1 MSVKGEAMMIKLT
14 FEDIDALDFNQLQ
27 FHIDRETKETGMIEQ
42 QLMTNQANE
51 DNYEWYTRARCA
63 MKVKRKLIA
72 KMQMRRKDMKRA
84 QHQTLSNIFMDK
96 AREALS
102 PDVFETIFE
111 QASFD
116 VKLNSKEGV

>member
-1 MSVKGEAMMIKLT
+1 MMIKLT
-14 FEDIDALDFNQLQ
+14 FEDIDALDFDQLQ

-42 QLMTNQANE
+42 QLMTNQANA
-51 DNYEWYTRARCA
+51 DNHEWYVRATCA
-63 MKVKRKLIA
+63 MKVKRKLIS

-96 AREALS
+96 AREVLT

-111 QASFD
+111 QAAFD
-116 VKLNSKEGV
+116 VKLNTKEGV